1 MPLLTFSSGMSSTAT
16 VVASDPVPEVV
27 GIARCGFSGEG
38 GFLPP
43 PTGALT

>member
-1 MPLLTFSSGMSSTAT
+1 MAT
-16 VVASDPVPEVV
+16 VVASAPVPA
-27 GIARCGFSGEG
+27 GRDRDQGFKGEG